1 ERVLEAA
8 AMQASSRTDA
18 GFRRMEED
26 VRIQIGLGRFY
37 GAKLRAGVLF
47 ELYRRTGNA
56 QAHEQA
62 LAAYR
67 KARATWAAMAER
79 ARKVY
84 VADLTYGETPV
95 RRGHWL
101 DRLPAIDQDLA
112 VVNTAHFEAGPE
124 PVDRVLH
131 AIEQA
136 TGRPARAPVKC
147 SHNAPRN
154 FRPGS
159 TVSLML
165 AVQSAAPAAAR
176 LHYRRVNQAERWQAL
191 DMKREGGAF
200 EAMIPAAYTHS
211 PFALEYYFE
220 LRPSGASPTL
230 YPGFDPLFAKQPYFV
245 LHRG

>member
-1 ERVLEAA
+1 
-8 AMQASSRTDA
+8 
-18 GFRRMEED
+18 MEED

-37 GAKLRAGVLF
+37 SAKLRAGVLF
-47 ELYRRTGNA
+47 EIFRRTGNP

-62 LAAYR
+62 LAEYR

-84 VADLTYGETPV
+84 VADLTYGEIPV

-112 VVNTAHFEAGPE
+112 AVKAAHFEAGPE
-124 PVDRVLH
+124 AGDRVLR
-131 AIEQA
+131 AIAQA
-136 TGRPARAPVKC
+136 AGRPVRASVKC
-147 SHNAPRN
+147 THNAPRS

-159 TVSLML
+159 PVSLTL
-165 AVQSAAPAAAR
+165 EVQSAEPEAAR
-176 LHYRRVNQAERWQAL
+176 LHYRRVNQAERWQSL
-191 DMKREGGAF
+191 DMKRQGGAC
-200 EAMIPAAYTHS
+200 EATIPAAYTHS

-230 YPGFDPLFAKQPYFV
+230 YPGFDPLFANEPYFV
-245 LHRG
+245 LQRG